1 MEIKDSLLKPYT
13 DTERADF
20 IVENNHNKGY
30 EIRETAEALE
40 AWGLTAEEA
49 AEQQAQQEAERIAHL
64 HLTRGDVFRGLLQA
78 KGVTRAQ
85 LRAMIEALPETTN
98 EQSLAKE
105 MALIDF
111 DEALNF
117 YRGVALIDTIG
128 AQLNISSGQMTAF
141 FETGDYHYLLNQ
153 EEESNEEEE

>member
-1 MEIKDSLLKPYT
+1 MEIKATLLKPFT
-13 DTERADF
+13 DKQRADF
-20 IVENNHNKGY
+20 IVANNHQHGY
-30 EIRETAEALE
+30 EIRETEQALE

-49 AEQQAQQEAERIAHL
+49 AEQAEEAERQRVAML

-117 YRGVALIDTIG
+117 YRGVSLIDTIG
-128 AQLNISSGQMTAF
+128 AQLNINPGQMTMF
-141 FETGDYHYLLNQ
+141 FETGDYHYLLDQ
-153 EEESNEEEE
+153 EEESNEEE

>member
-1 MEIKDSLLKPYT
+1 MEIKDTLLKPFT
-13 DTERADF
+13 DKQRADF
-20 IVENNHNKGY
+20 VVKNNHQHGY
-30 EIRETAEALE
+30 EIKETEQALE

-49 AEQQAQQEAERIAHL
+49 AEQQAQQEAERISHL

-128 AQLNISSGQMTAF
+128 AQLNISSGQMTMF
-141 FETGDYHYLLNQ
+141 FQTGDYHYLLDQ
-153 EEESNEEEE
+153 EEESNEEE